1 PEVTR
6 GHDAQPLHRAD
17 TQRRDAVA
25 RFGHTERAVVC
36 RSCRTLGVMNI
47 GECMGNAYERIER
60 TESAQA
66 LALDLESV
74 LLGRMEL
81 ALVLSHRE
89 KYGEAI
95 DACLHGLNH
104 FLADEDVRSKDADY
118 KAMQEAAMRRLIS
131 LLRSGA
137 SAVELSAED
146 FLR

>member
-1 PEVTR
+1 
-6 GHDAQPLHRAD
+6 
-17 TQRRDAVA
+17 
-25 RFGHTERAVVC
+25 
-36 RSCRTLGVMNI
+36 MNI
-47 GECMGNAYERIER
+47 GECMGKAYERIER

-81 ALVLSHRE
+81 VLVLSHRE

-131 LLRSGA
+131 LLRSEA